1 METENNRVTAEK
13 CLLINW
19 SRFQYEIFCMS
30 GSTLITGVNGTG
42 KSTILDAI
50 MYLLTGNKKFNVAAG
65 DRDRKVLSY
74 VRGDTKSNGDDR
86 YLRSGEITSYIAM
99 EFYSPSEQK
108 YITVGVVMESVS
120 EAGQVD
126 SKWFVFP
133 DTRFTDI
140 SFCEED
146 KEKGTIKVTPR
157 ISLTVKGRRLKGYD
171 FYPPKKGPQ
180 QILRAL
186 GLRVDVDRY
195 RSKLLKTLAFDPENN
210 IDQFIQNSVLDEDP
224 IDSLARIKEYRNQY
238 AELKQ
243 VYDDMMAARRQLE
256 SVEKESVAYEDREHF
271 LHLRE
276 LLLDY
281 QNYMA
286 SVEERENIKNRL
298 RFLTEKLASEKKKT
312 DAIKKTLERAQK
324 RLRDA
329 ESNEAFQNISGT
341 IDSLKARISEIGHEL
356 KEREK
361 AREKLSALEA
371 QIRETLS
378 WNIMDGIS
386 DDENQVLNALSS
398 KDISEDVKH
407 SAFLSYTA
415 SIEKMSSGLST
426 ELVHLNDSI
435 DQINRSLT
443 ELYSEKKR
451 LESNQLIFDKNAE
464 AARDLIEK
472 ELKSQG
478 IDTDVFLLAELV
490 QDIKDPKWRMAI
502 ETFLGRKRF
511 YLVSEP
517 KLTGRIMQIIHD
529 KKINGINL
537 VMADRLP
544 EKLDETEPGSAAD
557 QLVITNTVAR
567 RYINYLLGRIILCAS
582 LDELHDHPLGGIM
595 QDGML
600 AKSYA
605 VSRMDMRKTRVCLGK
620 DALELQKKEIAERIK
635 ETKAELEK
643 MRAEKKPVSD
653 KASYIRTIH
662 TDISE
667 YDFDAE
673 AKIEALTS
681 ESTEKKKQVK
691 TYENNPAFTSA
702 LLEQQAASKE
712 VNEAQQ
718 ALIKNNTDINICS
731 NSIDE
736 ENAASVKNDRDLE
749 EFDEKYR
756 ESISKHPELSEE
768 VVNEYQKFRSRSDNA
783 YVITEKRVNEIRNEL
798 HEKYQT
804 ALEAAQVEYLKIVNR
819 IDYTLVGPKQI
830 PFYRGEYQNLKNV
843 KIDETRQ
850 RLEEKSEQLE
860 TAFMNDFVAELKEK
874 MDNAKA
880 EIDGI
885 NKELART
892 PFGSD
897 TYRFEVKPRADRAAF
912 FEILKTLDEYQGA
925 MEFMLAQEN
934 ANSVLNS
941 NIREFMNVILSEDD
955 EEEYTDYRRYFTY
968 DMKIRSRQGD
978 TDVEADLS
986 AKQGSASGGE
996 KQTPYFIIL
1005 AASLLQCYPRERCCE
1020 RLVFIDEA
1028 FSALSRERIE
1038 QMVKYLEENHFQ
1050 VIYAAPPEKIES
1062 IGSHIDTTISL
1073 VTKGRYTFTIEGLR
1087 E

>member
-1 METENNRVTAEK
+1 MQSENNRITAEK

-19 SRFQYEIFCMS
+19 SRFQYEIFKMS

-42 KSTILDAI
+42 KSTVLDAL
-50 MYLLTGNKKFNVAAG
+50 MFLLTGNRRFNAAAG
-65 DRDRKVLSY
+65 DRDRTVLSY
-74 VRGDTKSNGDDR
+74 VRGDTRSNGTDR

-99 EFYSPSEQK
+99 EFYSPVEAG
-108 YITVGVVMESVS
+108 YISVGVVMESVS

-126 SKWFVFP
+126 SKWFAFQ
-133 DTRFTDI
+133 DTRLTDI

-146 KEKGTIKVTPR
+146 KEKGTIRVTPR
-157 ISLTVKGRRLKGYD
+157 ISLSVKGRRLKGTD

-186 GLRVDVDRY
+186 GLRVDVNRY

-224 IDSLARIKEYRNQY
+224 IDSLSRIKEYRNQY

-256 SVEKESVAYEDREHF
+256 TVDIKARAYEDRQRF
-271 LHLRE
+271 LNLRE

-281 QNYMA
+281 QDYMA
-286 SVEERENIKNRL
+286 ATEERENIRNRIRYL
-298 RFLTEKLASEKKKT
+298 KEKLRTEEKKTSSIGKR
-312 DAIKKTLERAQK
+312 LERARK

-329 ESNEAFQNISGT
+329 ESNEAFMNIGGT
-341 IDSLKARISEIGHEL
+341 IESLKSRISEISREL
-356 KEREK
+356 EDLEK
-361 AREKLSALEA
+361 ARTKLEHLES
-371 QIRETLS
+371 QIENTSGWGLVE
-378 WNIMDGIS
+378 GVS
-386 DDENQVLNALSS
+386 DDEWQTLKTLSS
-398 KDISEDVKH
+398 SDVSDDDKRE
-407 SAFLSYTA
+407 AFLSYTA
-415 SIEKMSSGLST
+415 AIGRLSGDLST
-426 ELVHLNDSI
+426 QLVHLNDSI
-435 DQINRSLT
+435 SEKKKSLE
-443 ELYSEKKR
+443 ELYNENKR

-464 AARDLIEK
+464 GARDLIEK
-472 ELKSQG
+472 ELKKQG
-478 IDTDVFLLAELV
+478 IETDVFLLAELV
-490 QDIKDPKWRMAI
+490 TDIKDPDWRMAI

-511 YLVSEP
+511 YLICEP
-517 KLTGRIMQIIHD
+517 KYTGRIMQIIHD
-529 KKINGINL
+529 RKINGVNL
-537 VMADRLP
+537 VIADRLT
-544 EKLDETEPGSAAD
+544 EKLDETANGSAAD
-557 QLVITNTVAR
+557 QLVITNRVAR
-567 RYINYLLGRIILCAS
+567 RYINYLLGRIILCAD
-582 LDELHDHPLGGIM
+582 LDELHDHPTGGIM

-605 VSRMDMRKTRVCLGK
+605 VSRMDMKKTRVCLGK
-620 DALELQKKEIAERIK
+620 DALELQKKEIKRQIEAA
-635 ETKAELEK
+635 KAELDA
-643 MRAEKKPVSD
+643 RISEKKPLTQKSD
-653 KASYIRTIH
+653 YIKAIRT
-662 TDISE
+662 DVSE
-667 YDFDAE
+667 YDFNVLVE
-673 AKIEALTS
+673 MQALS
-681 ESTEKKKQVK
+681 DESAEKKQQIK

-702 LLEQQAASKE
+702 LLEQQAASDE
-712 VNEAQQ
+712 VNEVQKEQ
-718 ALIKNNTDINICS
+718 LENNTQIKWCNT
-731 NSIDE
+731 SIE
-736 ENAASVKNDRDLE
+736 KENAASSKNEKDVKDAGLRYN
-749 EFDEKYR
+749 
-756 ESISKHPELSEE
+756 ESVSKHPELSEE
-768 VVNEYQKFRSRSDNA
+768 VVSEYNRLRPRSDSA
-783 YVITEKRVNEIRNEL
+783 FVITEKRVNEIRNEL

-804 ALEAAQVEYLKIVNR
+804 SLEAAQIDYLKIVNR
-819 IDYTLVGPKQI
+819 IDTTLVGPKQI
-830 PFYRGEYQNLKNV
+830 PFYRGEYQNLRNV

-874 MDNAKA
+874 MDNART

-897 TYRFEVKPRADRAAF
+897 TYRFEMRPRADRNAF
-912 FEILKTLDEYQGA
+912 FEMLKTLDEYQGA
-925 MEFMLAQEN
+925 MEFMLSQEN

-941 NIREFMNVILSEDD
+941 NIRDFMNVILSEDD

-978 TDVEADLS
+978 SDVEADLS

-1005 AASLLQCYPRERCCE
+1005 AASLMQCYPKEACCE

-1073 VTKGRYTFTIEGLR
+1073 VIKDRYTFTIEGLK

>member
-50 MYLLTGNKKFNVAAG
+50 MYLLTGNKKFNAAAG

-386 DDENQVLNALSS
+386 DDENKVLNALSS

-653 KASYIRTIH
+653 KVSYIRTIH

-667 YDFDAE
+667 YDFDVE

-681 ESTEKKKQVK
+681 ESIEKKKQVK